1 MSPLLSTIFSNP
13 ATCDFG
19 GPSYLLFSDN
29 VPPLVY
35 YSHIPI
41 AIVSLILGF
50 FVFFQNRKGLSNK
63 LLFCLTVAFSAWVLL
78 DSIFWASNRSDV
90 IMFVWSLQI
99 LFEPIV
105 YISGLYLLYVLIK
118 KKDLP
123 FNQKV
128 LIAFLYAPLVLLVPT
143 RYTLSAFNVA
153 TCLSEEGPI
162 ALYYSYAIEIFYA
175 VWLLVFAVREFARER
190 ANEIKQQILMLS
202 VGIVLLLLS
211 FSSGNIVSSFTENWQ
226 FAQIGLFA
234 MPVFISILVY
244 GIVKFKTFDIKLV
257 GAQALIISLIVLIGS
272 QFFFIQNNTNRILTG
287 VTLIITGAIGINLI
301 RSVKKEVALRER
313 IEKQERELEKG
324 NARLK
329 ELDQLK
335 SEFVSLATHQIRGP
349 LTAIKGYASM
359 LIQGDLGAVPQ
370 NLKDTISTIFESSNA
385 LTVIV
390 QDFLDVSRIEQG
402 RMKYDISVFNL
413 SKLMY
418 DVAQELTPSI
428 ERKGLRIKL
437 EIEPNLVVEADIGK
451 IRQVFENL
459 IDNAIKYTHQGF
471 IHLTARRAEGGVARV
486 SIKDTGVGM
495 KEETLPKLFQKFSRA
510 EDASKA
516 NILGTGLGLYVAREL
531 VIAQKGTIHAKSE
544 GDGKGST
551 FIVEL
556 PMKQ

>member
-13 ATCDFG
+13 AICDFG

-123 FNQKV
+123 FSQKV

-211 FSSGNIVSSFTENWQ
+211 FSSGNIVSSFTEDWQ

-359 LIQGDLGAVPQ
+359 LIQGDLGTVPQ
-370 NLKDTISTIFESSNA
+370 NLRDTISTIFESSNA

-402 RMKYDISVFNL
+402 RMKYDISVFDL

-428 ERKGLRIKL
+428 ERKGLRMKL
-437 EIEPNLVVEADIGK
+437 EIEPQLIVEADIGK

-459 IDNAIKYTHQGF
+459 IDNALKYTHSGF
-471 IHLTARRAEGGVARV
+471 IYLTARRVGNDRACV
-486 SIKDTGVGM
+486 SIRDTGVGI
-495 KEETLPKLFQKFSRA
+495 KAETLPKLFQKFSRA

-531 VIAQKGTIHAKSE
+531 VIAQKGTIRAESE
-544 GDGKGST
+544 GVGKGAT
-551 FIVEL
+551 FTVEL
-556 PMKQ
+556 PTKI